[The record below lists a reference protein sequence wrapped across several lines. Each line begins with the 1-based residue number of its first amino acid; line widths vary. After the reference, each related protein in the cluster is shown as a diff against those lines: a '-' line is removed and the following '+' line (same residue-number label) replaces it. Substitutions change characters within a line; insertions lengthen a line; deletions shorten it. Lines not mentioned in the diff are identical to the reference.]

1 MLKVILLNKNKFF
14 LKKFQ
19 TLKFISVFFK
29 ILWVVEQLISLV
41 LLKKYDLNVTNYKF
55 KRSICYL
62 KHLMDLLITNVK
74 LKDLCIH
81 FP

>member
-29 ILWVVEQLISLV
+29 ILWVVVEQLISLV

-55 KRSICYL
+55 KTSICYL
-62 KHLMDLLITNVK
+62 KNLMDLLITNVK
-74 LKDLCIH
+74 LKDL
-81 FP
+81 